1 MKDRKQRPAADD
13 SETLDFDAR
22 FLLANERTF
31 LAWVRT
37 SLAVMVGGIAL
48 AQLGHSSN
56 AQNVVGMAVI
66 VLGGFMALVG
76 YLRFRAADKAIRQGK
91 LPMTGREPLIQAS
104 GIVFVALALV
114 VTHLLGI
121 W

>member
-1 MKDRKQRPAADD
+1 MSDPNTKKLTDD
-13 SETLDFDAR
+13 KRLDPDAR

-48 AQLGHSSN
+48 AQLGHNSD
-56 AQNVVGMAVI
+56 AKNVVGMVVI

-76 YLRFRAADKAIRQGK
+76 YLRFRAADRAIREGR
-91 LPMTGREPLIQAS
+91 LPMTGHEPLIQAS
-104 GIVFVALALV
+104 GIAVVALGLV
-114 VTHLLGI
+114 ITHLLGI